1 MCNFAIPM
9 VAETEAESLLGAAAI
24 SHTGEQKAGLSLKA
38 TSLVRK
44 VRATRGTPLLNGK
57 QAVRLD

>member
-1 MCNFAIPM
+1 MGPEPRARKPHG
-9 VAETEAESLLGAAAI
+9 TGPQT
-24 SHTGEQKAGLSLKA
+24 HTGEQKAGLSLKA

-44 VRATRGTPLLNGK
+44 VRATRGAPLLNGK